1 MRKHEDAIIV
11 WPAYLDSNF
20 SRAKGRK
27 IPKNLAAPDVTL
39 NALKEAADAA
49 GFEYEATPEKRFP
62 RKAAGPSGYLMLKN
76 PDGHKK
82 KRLLLML
89 AKGVRRVIA
98 QRESAKQASSKK
110 GKKGKK
116 GKKR

>member
-11 WPAYLDSNF
+11 WPAYLDSNL
-20 SRAKGRK
+20 SRTKGRK
-27 IPKNLAAPDVTL
+27 IPKNLTAPDVTL
-39 NALKEAADAA
+39 NALKEAADMA
-49 GFEYEATPEKRFP
+49 GFDYEDSPEKKYP
-62 RKAAGPSGYLMLKN
+62 RKWAGPSGYLMLKN

-89 AKGVRRVIA
+89 AKGVRRVTA
-98 QRESAKQASSKK
+98 QRESAKQASANK
-110 GKKGKK
+110 GKKAKK